1 MTKTIGLVIGLGLL
15 STLAFAQNRQDPLE
29 ACYQQPDGAPRLA
42 CFNREMQRRQAAAA
56 TAAVTGNAAAPA
68 SGAGITPPA
77 PAPTVPPA
85 AHDRKVA
92 ADTVGLQG
100 SALRKK
106 LKEEGVNP
114 EEVQPIVAKVVR
126 MVPRPHAELAFV
138 LDNGQTWEQIE
149 TLDSLNV
156 KLLDTVTIKP
166 GILGAFFLSTPRI
179 QTIRVHRIL

>member
-1 MTKTIGLVIGLGLL
+1 MTKTIGALIGLGLF
-15 STLAFAQNRQDPLE
+15 STVALAQSKQDPLE

-42 CFNREMQRRQAAAA
+42 CFNREMQRRQAATAA
-56 TAAVTGNAAAPA
+56 TGKATAPA
-68 SGAGITPPA
+68 AGAVGTLPA
-77 PAPTVPPA
+77 PAPTAPPA
-85 AHDRKVA
+85 VSDRKVA

-106 LKEEGVNP
+106 LKAEGVSP
-114 EEVQPIVAKVVR
+114 EQVQPIVAKVVR

-149 TLDSLNV
+149 TLDSLNIR
-156 KLLDTVTIKP
+156 LQDTVTIKP
-166 GILGAFFLSTPRI
+166 GILGAFFLSTPRS

>member
-1 MTKTIGLVIGLGLL
+1 MTKTIGLVIGLGLFSAVAL
-15 STLAFAQNRQDPLE
+15 TQNKQDPLE

-42 CFNREMQRRQAAAA
+42 CFNREMQRRQAA
-56 TAAVTGNAAAPA
+56 TAAGAAPTA
-68 SGAGITPPA
+68 PPA
-77 PAPTVPPA
+77 VS
-85 AHDRKVA
+85 DRKVA

-106 LKEEGVNP
+106 LKAEGVSP
-114 EEVQPIVAKVVR
+114 EQVQPIVAKVVR

-149 TLDSLNV
+149 TLDSLNI
-156 KLLDTVTIKP
+156 KLHDTVTIKP
-166 GILGAFFLSTPRI
+166 GILGAFFLSTPRS

>member
-1 MTKTIGLVIGLGLL
+1 MTKTIGLVIGLGLF
-15 STLAFAQNRQDPLE
+15 STLALAQSKQDPLE

-42 CFNREMQRRQAAAA
+42 CFNREMQRRQAA
-56 TAAVTGNAAAPA
+56 TAAGAAPA
-68 SGAGITPPA
+68 SAGA
-77 PAPTVPPA
+77 A
-85 AHDRKVA
+85 ATSGATA

-114 EEVQPIVAKVVR
+114 EQVQPIVAKVVR

-138 LDNGQTWEQIE
+138 LDNGQTWEQVE
-149 TLDSLNV
+149 TLDSLNI
-156 KLLDTVTIKP
+156 KLHDTVTIKP
-166 GILGAFFLSTPRI
+166 GILGAFFLSTPRS